1 MTLKV
6 IGAGVG
12 RTGTLSLK
20 MALEQ
25 LLGGRCYHMFEVFP
39 RPQDIP
45 VWHAAAAGRM
55 PDWPA
60 FFEDY
65 TAAVDWPTS
74 AFWPELHD
82 AFPDAKIILS
92 VRDPQ
97 SWWQSASNT
106 IFPVT
111 AAQDNDWRR
120 MIDAVFEH
128 RFVTALD
135 DKKACIAGYE
145 AHNARVRANVP
156 ATHLLEWRP
165 EDGWEP
171 ICTALDVP
179 IPNEPFPRTNST
191 AEFHQRRAETK
202 QP

>member
-6 IGAGVG
+6 IGAGIG

-20 MALEQ
+20 TALEQ
-25 LLGGRCYHMFEVFP
+25 LLGGRCYHMLEVFP

-45 VWHAAAAGRM
+45 VWHAAAKGRM

-65 TAAVDWPTS
+65 TAAVDWPAS
-74 AFWPELHD
+74 AFWPELHA

-145 AHNARVRANVP
+145 AHNARVRAHVP

-165 EDGWEP
+165 QDGWEP
-171 ICTALDVP
+171 ICAALDVP
-179 IPNEPFPRTNST
+179 IPDDPFPHTNST
-191 AEFHQRRAETK
+191 EEFHQRRAERNEA
-202 QP
+202 